1 VVSRT
6 SVVPAVPASAVI
18 GGVEAGWREPGERQA
33 GLAGYIPCA
42 TGTVVVTVISPATG
56 ELLTQVVAPAPP
68 VACCAPT
75 PGIDAGAIVGA
86 ALQPKP
92 GSVKAIVWL

>member
-1 VVSRT
+1 MLALKPDGVKPA
-6 SVVPAVPASAVI
+6 SVRPVWPAV
-18 GGVEAGWREPGERQA
+18 
-33 GLAGYIPCA
+33 IPCA
-42 TGTVVVTVISPATG
+42 TGTFVVTVISPAMG
-56 ELLTQVVAPAPP
+56 ELLTQVVEPAPP

-92 GSVKAIVWL
+92 GSVVSTVPL

>member
-1 VVSRT
+1 
-6 SVVPAVPASAVI
+6 
-18 GGVEAGWREPGERQA
+18 
-33 GLAGYIPCA
+33 
-42 TGTVVVTVISPATG
+42 VTVISPATG
-56 ELLTQVVAPAPP
+56 ELLAQVVEPAPP

-92 GSVKAIVWL
+92 GSVKAIALTEGVHTPEGSRAHPPPLAVHG